1 MSKCAFQ
8 FTEDGDRTAVYWS
21 AGIAAAMRSVYNLIH
36 SIRQWE
42 WIGQTDKTI
51 TPGITSPTLL
61 QHCIGSQLNVPLLS
75 HTSIKP
81 GRLLSGLTLFSGHLS
96 ESQKLC
102 QSFHVKK
109 TSIKRPL
116 LLSGSGH
123 RAFSTIDFVLKGQ
136 EENFARIWE
145 SQFKSLHVIICKCT
159 ASVSFVF
166 VKIVYRLHTR
176 YRLYMNFL
184 PRLMLPFG
192 EHLLRGQPLLSGHLL
207 IPRGWPLKSSG
218 LVI

>member
-42 WIGQTDKTI
+42 WIGQTHQTI

-61 QHCIGSQLNVPLLS
+61 QHCVGSQLNVPLLS

-109 TSIKRPL
+109 TSIKRQRPPPCL
-116 LLSGSGH
+116 LDDRLRIKRTGRVLVWKLCELCSDLRISVQV
-123 RAFSTIDFVLKGQ
+123 STRYYLQVYSL
-136 EENFARIWE
+136 
-145 SQFKSLHVIICKCT
+145 SQFR
-159 ASVSFVF
+159 F
-166 VKIVYRLHTR
+166 R
-176 YRLYMNFL
+176 
-184 PRLMLPFG
+184 
-192 EHLLRGQPLLSGHLL
+192 
-207 IPRGWPLKSSG
+207 
-218 LVI
+218 